1 MVSRTPLISDETFET
16 LYDLNITPYISVKDM
31 KQYLLQVRHASRMNN
46 ETVRAFIDS
55 YKPWFDERT
64 RPLKI
69 RKVFEAMYHDQV
81 SPDDLNDEN
90 MIIVQDEYFPDKTF
104 TTGDIFNLKRYYQ
117 NWFNK
122 IPSPPPPPPKVSQW
136 GDQFLT
142 TPRQELNQLAEQK
155 KRENEE
161 LQRRI
166 EENNKEIERL
176 TNSVNEANTKLR
188 AKQERKLKKAQ
199 AVVRSK
205 ADIVNQIAIY
215 NEHKEMKEYLK
226 NHKIEHEPQTSIFD
240 CILIKYPELPQMF
253 QDELYKARTSWKESS
268 VIRQKAR

>member
-1 MVSRTPLISDETFET
+1 MVQE
-16 LYDLNITPYISVKDM
+16 M
-31 KQYLLQVRHASRMNN
+31 KQHLLEIRNARYMNN
-46 ETVRAFIDS
+46 DTVRAFIDS
-55 YKPWFDERT
+55 YKPWFAERT

-69 RKVFEAMYHDQV
+69 RKVFEAMYHDQI
-81 SPDDLNDEN
+81 SPDDLDED
-90 MIIVQDEYFPDKTF
+90 MITVVQEEYFPDSTF
-104 TTGDIFNLKRYYQ
+104 TAGDIYNLKRYYQ
-117 NWFNK
+117 IWFNK
-122 IPSPPPPPPKVSQW
+122 TLPTEAASQRVLPSPPPEPPKISQW
-136 GDQFLT
+136 GDQYLT

-176 TNSVNEANTKLR
+176 TKLREEANTKLR
-188 AKQERKLKKAQ
+188 VKQERKLKKAQ

-226 NHKIEHEPQTSIFD
+226 NHKIEHEPQISDFN
-240 CILIKYPELPQMF
+240 CILIKYPELPQVF

-268 VIRQKAR
+268 VIRQKQDDPIYEYIYITR